1 MLAGRTVGLILLCDH
16 RPFDG
21 RCPARD
27 MTTDENGSRLAL
39 HLGSPNLEL
48 TYGVAPEGL
57 PAVMTTWQAVDVKMT
72 IPR

>member
-1 MLAGRTVGLILLCDH
+1 
-16 RPFDG
+16 
-21 RCPARD
+21 